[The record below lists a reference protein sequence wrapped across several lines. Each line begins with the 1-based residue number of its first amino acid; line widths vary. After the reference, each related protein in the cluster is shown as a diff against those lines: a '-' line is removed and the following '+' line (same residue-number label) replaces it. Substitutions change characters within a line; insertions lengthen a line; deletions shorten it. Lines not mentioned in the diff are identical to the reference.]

1 MSSAGFDISSGL
13 EEIGREYIGKC
24 NNITKITD
32 NFTRLTAD
40 NVFIIKSTLNLMRPQ
55 LEYTYDENAQK
66 ELNALI
72 ELIKDKVLEISKLS
86 KNSRIKL
93 LQISQISF
101 NSKIDPKTRE
111 THTITYKN
119 FHNTILGII
128 DNFLREIIDPL
139 YDAVKNFN
147 RLIVLKAELN
157 DYLRWHA
164 IVFRSIKESLRFLKL
179 AVSNNNVML
188 NHIEEYRKNLINKI
202 KINEILEEVKKI
214 RPIGLMRSAGRIKV
228 SSLSPESIF
237 NKSLYTD
244 TSILIKEAYVP
255 FTAEDIAKLKENS
268 ISYLY
273 KHNNMDKNLKPSDY
287 QIFIV
292 DDDKVFTD
300 ATSEQL
306 KDLQF
311 NVEVFND
318 AEKALKEITSSVP
331 DMILLDIKMPGINGI
346 SFLKAIY
353 NQEKNKI
360 KLTIPIIMITAW
372 ANERLIIECIN
383 LGAYD
388 YIVKPFT
395 IDDLLVKITSYLN
408 IKGQ

>member
-1 MSSAGFDISSGL
+1 
-13 EEIGREYIGKC
+13 
-24 NNITKITD
+24 
-32 NFTRLTAD
+32 
-40 NVFIIKSTLNLMRPQ
+40 MRPQ